1 MDLGVGALLNVG
13 EVHKHHADFASI
25 LIQLMVANRA
35 LELRS
40 DPRYVTLSSAQV
52 TRNSAAFLLWMAA

>member
-1 MDLGVGALLNVG
+1 MDLGVGALQNVG
-13 EVHKHHADFASI
+13 EVHKHQTDIATI
-25 LIQLMVANRA
+25 LIHVMVAYRA

-52 TRNSAAFLLWMAA
+52 TRNSAAFLLWMTA